1 MLRFRLFGIP
11 FEVAPY
17 FWIFSA
23 VLGGNAAHGPNA
35 LLLLAIWVTCV
46 FVSIVVHEL
55 GHALMAAHYGASPVV
70 RLYAM
75 GGVTQ
80 PGQGFARWQ
89 SLRVVLCGPAAG
101 FAFFALIF
109 GSLCFRL
116 PPLPAGLSA
125 WTLFNF
131 VKFYPFLMA
140 RIATG
145 PAATAAWTAVADLLF
160 INLYWTLFN
169 LLPILPLDGGLIS
182 RSLLGYNRAG
192 VARIIG
198 VICAVGCAVYA
209 VSIGQLYLA
218 FFMGFLA
225 YQNLQ
230 GGAVLPGSPGK

>member
-23 VLGGNAAHGPNA
+23 VLGGNSAHGPNA
-35 LLLLAIWVTCV
+35 LLLLAVWVACV

-80 PGQGFARWQ
+80 PGQGFTRGQ
-89 SLRVVLCGPAAG
+89 NLLVVLCGPAAG
-101 FAFFALIF
+101 FAFYLLVNALVGF
-109 GSLCFRL
+109 VTN
-116 PPLPAGLSA
+116 PASSA
-125 WTLFNF
+125 
-131 VKFYPFLMA
+131 YPALMA
-140 RIATG
+140 DTLTG
-145 PAATAAWTAVADLLF
+145 LASRRALSNLLF
-160 INLYWTLFN
+160 INLIWTLFN
-169 LLPILPLDGGLIS
+169 LLPILPLDGGLIL
-182 RSLLGYNRAG
+182 RNVLGFQRLG
-192 VARIIG
+192 IARIIG

-209 VSIGQLYLA
+209 VSIGQTYLA

-225 YQNLQ
+225 YQNLK
-230 GGAVLPGSPGK
+230 GVASLPGSPGR